1 MQNPQCLLCLV
12 SKWFLSVK
20 KVLGTFFYLN
30 LWHTIYI
37 REGFQK
43 LKWKLKM
50 AFAMKE
56 GWVGRVL
63 RAIKVFWEKNV

>member
-1 MQNPQCLLCLV
+1 MEVPF

-20 KVLGTFFYLN
+20 KVLWTFSYLN
-30 LWHTIYI
+30 LCHTIYI

-43 LKWKLKM
+43 VKWKFKM
-50 AFAMKE
+50 AFAMKG

-63 RAIKVFWEKNV
+63 SAIKVFWKKNCLKNI